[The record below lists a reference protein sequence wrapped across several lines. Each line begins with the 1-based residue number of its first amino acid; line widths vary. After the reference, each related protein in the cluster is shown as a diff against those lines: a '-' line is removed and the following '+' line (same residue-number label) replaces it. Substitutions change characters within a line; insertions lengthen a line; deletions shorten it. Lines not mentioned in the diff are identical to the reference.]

1 MARILEKVGN
11 FDLEVCYSL
20 RSLARIVGWNHQKLK
35 RTLDKGFI
43 FPKDGKYWM
52 SDIRDNMSYFYES
65 MIEVIKF
72 RQQKDRIFEPPERPQ
87 KTLFE
92 QELEHLM

>member
-1 MARILEKVGN
+1 MPRILETIGD
-11 FDLEVCYSL
+11 FDIEVCYSL
-20 RSLARIVGWNHQKLK
+20 RALARLVGWNHQKLK
-35 RTLDKGFI
+35 RTLDKGEV
-43 FPKDGKYWM
+43 FPQDGKYWM

-65 MIEVIKF
+65 MVEVIKF
-72 RQQKDRIFEPPERPQ
+72 RQHKGRILEPEKPQ